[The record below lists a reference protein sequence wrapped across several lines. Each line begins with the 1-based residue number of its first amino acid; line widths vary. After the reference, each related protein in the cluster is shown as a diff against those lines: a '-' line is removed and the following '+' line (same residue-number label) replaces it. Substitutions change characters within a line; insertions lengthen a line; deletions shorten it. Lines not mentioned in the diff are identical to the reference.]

1 MTTGTGPILEVTDV
15 SIRFGGV
22 AALAGVSFAVY
33 PGEFFAIIGP
43 NGAGKSTLFNCI
55 TGLFPPTG
63 SVRLNGTE
71 LVGRKPW
78 EIAKLGLGR
87 TFQNLGLFDSL
98 SVIDNLMT
106 GRSVRIGNGG
116 VLLGALRLGPARRSE
131 RAARLRCH
139 ELIDLLDL
147 GEYAHEEVGT
157 LPYGVRKR
165 VELGKALA
173 TDPTVLMLDEPA
185 GGMNREETERF
196 VGYVTTAQDELRLTI
211 VLIEHDV
218 GMVMDLADRVLALD
232 FGKVIGLGQPDEIR
246 RDPAVIEAYLGVDA
260 AAAPGRPAPG
270 QPGAGADAD
279 AGAPVEE
286 PNSAGK
292 EALT

>member
-1 MTTGTGPILEVTDV
+1 MTAGEGPVLEVSDV

-22 AALAGVSFAVY
+22 AALSGVSFTVY

-43 NGAGKSTLFNCI
+43 NGAGKSTLFNCM
-55 TGLFPPTG
+55 TGMFRSTG

-78 EIAKLGLGR
+78 DIAALGLGR

-98 SVIDNLMT
+98 SVIDNLMV
-106 GRSVRIGNGG
+106 GRSVRIGGGGG
-116 VLLGALRLGPARRSE
+116 VLAGALRLGPARKAE

-139 ELIDLLDL
+139 DIIDLLDL
-147 GEYAHEEVGT
+147 GDYVYEEVGT
-157 LPYGVRKR
+157 LPYGIRKR

-173 TDPTVLMLDEPA
+173 MDPTVLLLDEPV

-196 VGYVTTAQDELRLTI
+196 VQYVTTAQDELGLTI

-218 GMVMDLADRVLALD
+218 SMVMDIADRVLALD
-232 FGKVIGLGQPDEIR
+232 FGKVIGLGLPDEIR
-246 RDPAVIEAYLGVDA
+246 RSPAVIEAYLGVE
-260 AAAPGRPAPG
+260 
-270 QPGAGADAD
+270 AGSA
-279 AGAPVEE
+279 EE
-286 PNSAGK
+286 EISQ
-292 EALT
+292 

>member
-1 MTTGTGPILEVTDV
+1 VNGPIVEVSDV

-22 AALAGVSFAVY
+22 AALTDVSFAVA

-55 TGLFPPTG
+55 TGLFKPTG
-63 SVRLNGTE
+63 SVRLNGAE

-78 EIAKLGLGR
+78 DIARLGLGR

-98 SVIDNLMT
+98 SVIDNLMV
-106 GRSVRIGNGG
+106 GRSVRIGGG
-116 VLLGALRLGPARRSE
+116 VLAGALRLGPARKAE

-139 ELIDLLDL
+139 EIIDLLDL
-147 GEYAHEEVGT
+147 GDHVYEEVGT
-157 LPYGVRKR
+157 LAYGIRKR

-173 TDPTVLMLDEPA
+173 MDPTVLLLDEPV

-196 VGYVTTAQDELRLTI
+196 VQYVTTAQDELGLTI

-218 GMVMDLADRVLALD
+218 SMVMDIADRVLALD
-232 FGKVIGLGQPDEIR
+232 FGRVIGLGLPDEIR
-246 RDPAVIEAYLGVDA
+246 QNPAVIEAYLGVEAEA
-260 AAAPGRPAPG
+260 A
-270 QPGAGADAD
+270 
-279 AGAPVEE
+279 E
-286 PNSAGK
+286 K
-292 EALT
+292 ETTT

>member
-1 MTTGTGPILEVTDV
+1 MTSTTTGAGPILEVADV

-22 AALAGVSFAVY
+22 AALTDVSFAVT

-43 NGAGKSTLFNCI
+43 NGAGKSTLFNCV
-55 TGLFPPTG
+55 TGLFKPTG

-98 SVIDNLMT
+98 SVIDNLMV
-106 GRSVRIGNGG
+106 GRSVRIGGGG
-116 VLLGALRLGPARRSE
+116 VLTGSLRLGPARKAE
-131 RAARLRCH
+131 RLARLRCH
-139 ELIDLLDL
+139 EIIDLLDL
-147 GEYAHEEVGT
+147 GEYVYEEVGT
-157 LPYGVRKR
+157 LAYGIRKR

-173 TDPTVLMLDEPA
+173 MDPTVLLLDEPV

-196 VGYVTTAQDELRLTI
+196 VHYVTTAQDELGLTI

-218 GMVMDLADRVLALD
+218 SMVMDIADRVLALD
-232 FGKVIGLGQPDEIR
+232 FGRVIGLGLPDEIR
-246 RDPAVIEAYLGVDA
+246 RSPAVIEAYLGVE
-260 AAAPGRPAPG
+260 
-270 QPGAGADAD
+270 AGAA
-279 AGAPVEE
+279 E
-286 PNSAGK
+286 K
-292 EALT
+292 ETTT